1 MNNEQDI
8 DRLLAD
14 YWAGKLAPAA
24 RKAVE
29 EWATASE
36 ENQAIFRE
44 AKKLAQA
51 LDLWQEMK
59 QYDVSKALNRVDN
72 RIQRSTRRRREGFY
86 TYWQRIAAVLFLPL
100 LLASAGFYYYQQ
112 VRIERQPVVWQT
124 VTVSNG
130 LRSQL
135 TLADGSRV
143 WLNGGSQLTYP
154 SSFCGR
160 ERQVTLVG
168 EAYFKVAKNEKQ
180 PFYVQAGPMKVAVT
194 GTTFNVS
201 YYPDDRQTTVVLTSG
216 KVSLLGQDR
225 QQWIKLAEMKPGEMA
240 VYNDY
245 RHEISIAQADTEKY
259 TSWINGSLIFRDD
272 LMTEVVKKLNRRY
285 NVDIEIADRE
295 IAQYVYTA
303 TFRDETVERILYLLK
318 KTSPISYTML
328 PSKQLD
334 DKSFEQQK
342 IILRKR

>member
-1 MNNEQDI
+1 MNNKQDI

-36 ENQAIFRE
+36 DNQAIFRE

-51 LDLWQEMK
+51 LDLWQDMR
-59 QYDVSKALNRVDN
+59 QYDVSKALNQVN
-72 RIQRSTRRRREGFY
+72 NQIQNTPRRQRKSLYE
-86 TYWQRIAAVLFLPL
+86 YWQRVAAILFLPL
-100 LLASAGFYYYQQ
+100 LLASAGLYYYQQ
-112 VRIERQPVVWQT
+112 VREERQPVIWQT
-124 VTVSNG
+124 VTVTNG
-130 LRSQL
+130 LRAQVK
-135 TLADGSRV
+135 LADGSTV

-154 SSFCGR
+154 SSFSGK

-180 PFYVQAGPMKVAVT
+180 PFYVQAGPLKVAVT

-201 YYPDDRQTTVVLTSG
+201 HYPDDGQTTVVLTSG
-216 KVSLLGQDR
+216 KVSLLGKDR
-225 QQWIKLAEMKPGEMA
+225 QQWIKLAEMKPCEMA
-240 VYNDY
+240 VYDDY

-285 NVDIEIADRE
+285 NVDIVIADRE

-318 KTSPISYTML
+318 KTSPIAYTML
-328 PSKQLD
+328 PSRQLD
-334 DKSFEQQK
+334 DKSFERQK
-342 IILRKR
+342 IILHKI